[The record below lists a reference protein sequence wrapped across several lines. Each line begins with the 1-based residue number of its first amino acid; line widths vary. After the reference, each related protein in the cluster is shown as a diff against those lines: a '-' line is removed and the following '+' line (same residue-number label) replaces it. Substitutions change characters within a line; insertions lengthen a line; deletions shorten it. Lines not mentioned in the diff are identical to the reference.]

1 MVSNP
6 EVLMEDLRVYTF
18 SPAWGLPTTGPFALK
33 LLAWLN
39 HAGIAHRQII
49 ENRSNKGPQGK
60 SPWITQGALILGDS
74 DAIIRHLAKQ
84 RGMDDPTAIRSAFE
98 ARNDAMKLA
107 YEERFHQI
115 LEWEMFLHPQ
125 GFAGME
131 RFVGA
136 IAPPLIGGLI
146 LRHMRRHF
154 RRQLHA
160 RGIGR
165 RTPTD
170 IEALGRQQL
179 DALALCLEESDG
191 WLGGDSPALADFA
204 CWGQV
209 APMLAWPMETP
220 VAGHAKSLPVLRKW
234 HRRIMAGCF
243 AGAAVAATQ
252 APGAALVPG

>member
-1 MVSNP
+1 
-6 EVLMEDLRVYTF
+6 MEDLRVYTF

-74 DAIIRHLAKQ
+74 DAIIRHLAQ
-84 RGMDDPTAIRSAFE
+84 RHGLADPNAIGSAFE
-98 ARNDAMKLA
+98 ARNDALKLA
-107 YEERFHQI
+107 FEERFHQI
-115 LEWEMFLHPQ
+115 LEWEMFLHPE

-131 RFVGA
+131 RFVSA
-136 IAPPLIGGLI
+136 IAPPLVGGLI

-165 RTPTD
+165 RTSAD
-170 IEALGRQQL
+170 IEALGRHQL
-179 DALALCLEESDG
+179 DALALCLDEGGG
-191 WLGGDSPALADFA
+191 WLGGGNPALADFA

-209 APMLAWPMETP
+209 APMLAWPMQTP
-220 VAGHAKSLPVLRKW
+220 VAGHAKSLPALKNW
-234 HRRIMAGCF
+234 HQKIMTGCF
-243 AGAAVAATQ
+243 SGVSVAGARAPAA
-252 APGAALVPG
+252 GVVPG